1 MFFDK
6 VVASVSKSGIV
17 PVDCNHMWLRNPSS
31 ASDNRLNRFAL
42 VPVAG
47 DSLQR

>member
-17 PVDCNHMWLRNPSS
+17 PVDCNHMWLRATKVPNNAKVSAGPS
-31 ASDNRLNRFAL
+31 RL
-42 VPVAG
+42 G
-47 DSLQR
+47 